1 LPSEIE
7 ESKCGR
13 EGELK
18 IKLEKEKV
26 QGIERETENLKI
38 KKIKKSG
45 EKKKNWR
52 GGGTVRKREKKSE
65 SEGDLKK
72 KEMREGEEE
81 WERGRF

>member
-38 KKIKKSG
+38 AKKKIR
-45 EKKKNWR
+45 EKKK
-52 GGGTVRKREKKSE
+52 T
-65 SEGDLKK
+65 
-72 KEMREGEEE
+72 REGEEQ
-81 WERGRF
+81 